1 MPRLTGSRSPEGD
14 ENNTMVG
21 GDEGDENDPTVGGD
35 DSNAEAAAGTG
46 SGSAISAGASTG
58 PASAGPVAGSAA
70 TAGTNAGGQAAPGP
84 SRIDQAYDAITLA
97 LQGTDMDPEVRVK
110 DQDNSGKTAKQIA
123 RAKATEGDRYRGWLY
138 RAERIEGE
146 AAKTDFWRKNVRV
159 HRARENALAQQRAQR
174 AQQQQQDMEGREEE
188 SGIPPPAAAVAAAP
202 AQAQPPGGQDDEA
215 ADAAAAAAAGGQ
227 REISS
232 VRTAR
237 DGDDVNN
244 RLVYLGS
251 GVVLWHGKIHDLL
264 DA

>member
-21 GDEGDENDPTVGGD
+21 GDEGDEKHTMVGGD
-35 DSNAEAAAGTG
+35 DANAEAAAGTG

-58 PASAGPVAGSAA
+58 PA
-70 TAGTNAGGQAAPGP
+70 TAGTNPGGQATPGP

-123 RAKATEGDRYRGWLY
+123 RAKATEGDRYRGWLS

-146 AAKTDFWRKNVRV
+146 AAKTDFWRKNVRA
-159 HRARENALAQQRAQR
+159 HRARENALALQRAQR
-174 AQQQQQDMEGREEE
+174 AQQQQQQGMEGREEE
-188 SGIPPPAAAVAAAP
+188 SAVTPPAAAAAP

-215 ADAAAAAAAGGQ
+215 ADAAAAAAPDGQ

-232 VRTAR
+232 VRAAR
-237 DGDDVNN
+237 DGDDGNN
-244 RLVYLGS
+244 RLVHLGT
-251 GVVLWHGKIHDLL
+251 GVVLWHGKIHDSL